1 MATLSFSCPQCG
13 KLHERVKS
21 GMVGFKVKCK
31 CGFIFRLGSKEDKNE
46 EFGDIIRKKREMKRK
61 AAEAAQLNRSN
72 REQAAFDLLPKFD
85 PFDPNREDA
94 PSPSNE
100 IQSPISE
107 GVISA
112 SDESVE
118 LEAFHLPPPI
128 PDDDPSLMVAQP
140 GTSGDLR
147 SGPPGVAVGLT
158 ELSRS
163 EEKESRAVAGQIPD
177 ELLDSID
184 SGLPEEPIPLP
195 GSGVIR
201 EQKKLVQ
208 GRPKKQAKSNG
219 SSSFLLSLAGLILS
233 MILGPIYVFGF
244 GYRFLI
250 SGAYAAAAVAAENS
264 ADAAVLVSLP
274 ATLHVTNMV
283 VCFVLSSTLLL
294 TFVLAIVE
302 MVKSQ
307 LYFWPWM
314 IQGGAAAIGLI
325 LACAQVGFYFQAGS
339 SFLYILIQLV
349 VMVLPPL
356 VITANSI
363 ARLIARS

>member
-61 AAEAAQLNRSN
+61 AAEAAKLNRSN
-72 REQAAFDLLPKFD
+72 RDRAAFDLLPKFD

-107 GVISA
+107 GVNPA

-118 LEAFHLPPPI
+118 LEAFPFPSPI
-128 PDDDPSLMVAQP
+128 PDDAPSRTVAQQ
-140 GTSGDLR
+140 GASGDLR
-147 SGPPGVAVGLT
+147 PGVPVGST

-163 EEKESRAVAGQIPD
+163 EAEESRTVSSQIPD

-184 SGLPEEPIPLP
+184 SGLSEEPIPLP
-195 GSGVIR
+195 SSGVIR
-201 EQKKLVQ
+201 AQKKLVQ
-208 GRPKKQAKSNG
+208 GRPKKQVKTNG
-219 SSSFLLSLAGLILS
+219 SSSFLLSLTGLILS
-233 MILGPIYVFGF
+233 LILGPIYAFGF

-325 LACAQVGFYFQAGS
+325 LACAEVGFYFQAGS
-339 SFLYILIQLV
+339 SLLYILFKLV
-349 VMVLPPL
+349 VNVLPPL
-356 VITANSI
+356 MITANSV
-363 ARLIARS
+363 ARLVARS